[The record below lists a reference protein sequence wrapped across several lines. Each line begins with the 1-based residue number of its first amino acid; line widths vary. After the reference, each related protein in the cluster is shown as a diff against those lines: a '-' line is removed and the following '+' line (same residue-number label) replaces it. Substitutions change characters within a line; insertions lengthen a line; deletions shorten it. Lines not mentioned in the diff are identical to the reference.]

1 MSIPEPSSSS
11 SHNPAGSSLSQ
22 NNVSQVP
29 RSNQNSVNRFARAPA
44 ADGPYYAGARMGER
58 STHMNGLSN
67 QVNAMDD
74 ILKSK

>member
-11 SHNPAGSSLSQ
+11 SRNAASLSQ

-29 RSNQNSVNRFARAPA
+29 RANQNSVNRFARAPA
-44 ADGPYYAGARMGER
+44 AEGPYYAGARIQDR
-58 STHMNGLSN
+58 STHLNGLSN

-74 ILKSK
+74 ILKK

>member
-11 SHNPAGSSLSQ
+11 SRNAAGSLSQ

-29 RSNQNSVNRFARAPA
+29 RSSQNSVNRFARAPA
-44 ADGPYYAGARMGER
+44 SDGPYYAGARMGER

-67 QVNAMDD
+67 QVNAVDD